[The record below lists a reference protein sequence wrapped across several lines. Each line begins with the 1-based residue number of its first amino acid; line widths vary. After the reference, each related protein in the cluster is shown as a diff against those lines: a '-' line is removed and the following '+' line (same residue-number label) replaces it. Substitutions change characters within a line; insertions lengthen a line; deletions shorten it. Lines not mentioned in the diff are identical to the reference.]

1 MCIRDRNT
9 IYGLDN
15 TYDPDILVTMVNVEG
30 TQTVFAVWS
39 YDTNG
44 DGTPDVQD
52 AVSYTHLDV
61 YKRQQFNLP
70 AALRCRWEY
79 PEQ

>member
-1 MCIRDRNT
+1 MDFLGWSLDKQNT

-52 AVSYTHLDV
+52 ES
-61 YKRQQFNLP
+61 
-70 AALRCRWEY
+70 
-79 PEQ
+79 